1 METTKKLETLA
12 QLYDEAKKREAE
24 KQALIQSLLAPEVKQ
39 AIADIEEEF
48 AGNLASL
55 LNLIAGLETE
65 VKAETVEAGET
76 IRGGG
81 LTVVFNR
88 GKVSWET
95 KMIEEYLAKHPK
107 SPVAKARRQGKAY
120 ASLNR

>member
-1 METTKKLETLA
+1 MNTIKKLEKLA
-12 QLYDEAKKREAE
+12 ELYEEAKKREAE
-24 KQALIQSLLAPEVKQ
+24 KQALIEKLLSPEVKQ
-39 AIADIEEEF
+39 AISEIEEEF
-48 AGNLASL
+48 SSGIASVFSS
-55 LNLIAGLETE
+55 IAGLEAE

-76 IRGGG
+76 VKGAGI
-81 LTVVFNR
+81 TVVFNR

-107 SPVAKARRQGKAY
+107 SPVAKARRQGKPY